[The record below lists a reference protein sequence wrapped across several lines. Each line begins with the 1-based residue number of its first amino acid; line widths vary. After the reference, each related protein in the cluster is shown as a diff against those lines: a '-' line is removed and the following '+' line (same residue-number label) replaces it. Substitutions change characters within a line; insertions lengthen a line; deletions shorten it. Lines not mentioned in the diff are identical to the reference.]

1 MREKERDRE
10 QPLEQAGSGVP
21 FHVIALIAIQLRN
34 WQKHQFHAAAE
45 QSSSAAPLRNQP
57 TTMGE
62 VEREGEADSVCVQVL
77 GKHVAHIL
85 PGLNEPHKGYLT
97 RLYTI

>member
-1 MREKERDRE
+1 MARTFTPSEQFSEVRGDCERERGRE
-10 QPLEQAGSGVP
+10 QPLEPAGSGVP

-62 VEREGEADSVCVQVL
+62 VEREEETEGERQCVC
-77 GKHVAHIL
+77 K
-85 PGLNEPHKGYLT
+85 Y
-97 RLYTI
+97 

>member
-1 MREKERDRE
+1 MKEWV
-10 QPLEQAGSGVP
+10 LGVL
-21 FHVIALIAIQLRN
+21 FHVIALIAIQLQN

-45 QSSSAAPLRNQP
+45 QSSSAGPLRNQKQW
-57 TTMGE
+57 G
-62 VEREGEADSVCVQVL
+62 VCVCVCVAQQVL

-85 PGLNEPHKGYLT
+85 LRLNEPHKRYLT

>member
-1 MREKERDRE
+1 MGEYE
-10 QPLEQAGSGVP
+10 QPLEQAVGWGVP

-62 VEREGEADSVCVQVL
+62 VVSEGRAVCVCVL
-77 GKHVAHIL
+77 DKHVGHIL
-85 PGLNEPHKGYLT
+85 PSCELNEPHKGYLT